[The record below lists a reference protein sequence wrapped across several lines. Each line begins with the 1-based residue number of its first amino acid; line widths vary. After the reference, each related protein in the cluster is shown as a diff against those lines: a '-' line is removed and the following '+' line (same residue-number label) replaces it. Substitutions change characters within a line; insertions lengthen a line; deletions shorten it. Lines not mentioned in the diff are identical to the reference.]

1 MFVPAITQSI
11 RSVLFTLVPTAV
23 ITFLAWA
30 IAGSA
35 YASTSDPFR
44 AAVWIF
50 LAAHSVPFN
59 LQIPPGSIAG
69 WLTYLPIGAMVFPA
83 IGILNGVKRTK
94 ERSDSELA
102 TWIFGFFYLVWLL
115 LLTIIS
121 SNSDV
126 TAKWYWALTF
136 ATPFVFILIF
146 AANRQF
152 KFAQPL
158 VYLTKIWAILL
169 GFAALLLGIS
179 LVVNFGTVHKLTTV
193 LQPGILGG
201 ILLLILTLL
210 YLPNFLISTLAYITG
225 AGFAVGRD
233 TLISPFTFE
242 LGRIPA
248 LPILGALP
256 TGRHP
261 IYILLALFV
270 LFLGAQVAYWTLD
283 SGRLVLR
290 QTVILFVISTF
301 LFGYLGSGALATQ
314 ELGSIG
320 PSLWKFPLVLS
331 AEFLLGVGLVR
342 LIPLIPMIPRI
353 SKKSIG
359 RR

>member
-50 LAAHSVPFN
+50 LAAHGVPFN

-83 IGILNGVKRTK
+83 IGIFNGARRTK
-94 ERSDSELA
+94 EQSDSELA
-102 TWIFGFFYLVWLL
+102 TWIFGFLYLIWLL
-115 LLTIIS
+115 FLALLS
-121 SNSDV
+121 SNNDV
-126 TAKWYWALTF
+126 TAKWYWALSF
-136 ATPFVFILIF
+136 ATPFVLLVIF

-158 VYLTKIWAILL
+158 VYLAKIWGILL

-179 LVVNFGTVHKLTTV
+179 LIANLSTVHKLATV

-201 ILLLILTLL
+201 ILLLLITFL
-210 YLPNFLISTLAYITG
+210 YLPNFLISTLAYVTG

-233 TLISPFTFE
+233 TLIAPFTFD

-261 IYILLALFV
+261 FYILLAIFIIY
-270 LFLGAQVAYWTLD
+270 LGAQVALWTLD

-320 PSLWKFPLVLS
+320 PSLWKFPLLLS

-342 LIPLIPMIPRI
+342 LIPLIN
-353 SKKSIG
+353 IG
-359 RR
+359 RVGRR

>member
-35 YASTSDPFR
+35 YASTTDPFR
-44 AAVWIF
+44 AAAWIF
-50 LAAHSVPFN
+50 LAAHKVPFN
-59 LQIPPGSIAG
+59 LQIPPGAVTG
-69 WLTYLPIGAMVFPA
+69 WLTYLPIGAMVFPG
-83 IGILNGVKRTK
+83 IGIFNGAKRTK

-102 TWIFGFFYLVWLL
+102 TWLFALLYLLWVLIFAL
-115 LLTIIS
+115 IS
-121 SNSDV
+121 SNKDI
-126 TAKWYWALTF
+126 TANWYWALAF
-136 ATPFVFILIF
+136 AAPFVFLVTL

-152 KFAQPL
+152 KFAHPL
-158 VYLTKIWAILL
+158 VYLSKIWALLL
-169 GFAALLLGIS
+169 GYAALLLGAS
-179 LVVNFGTVHKLTTV
+179 LILNLGTVHKLTTV

-201 ILLLILTLL
+201 ILLLLITLL
-210 YLPNFLISTLAYITG
+210 YLPNFLISTLAYISG
-225 AGFAVGRD
+225 AGFAIGQG
-233 TLISPFTFE
+233 TLISPFSFE
-242 LGRIPA
+242 LGKIPA

-261 IYILLALFV
+261 MYILLALFI
-270 LFLGAQVAYWTLD
+270 LSLGSQLAYWTLD

-290 QTVILFVISTF
+290 QTIFLFVFSTF
-301 LFGYLGSGALATQ
+301 LFGYFGSGALATQ

-320 PSLWKFPLVLS
+320 PSLWKFPLLLS

-342 LIPLIPMIPRI
+342 LIPMLRFIPLPRI
-353 SKKSIG
+353 G
-359 RR
+359 RK

>member
-35 YASTSDPFR
+35 YASTTDPFR

-59 LQIPPGSIAG
+59 LQIPPGAIAG

-102 TWIFGFFYLVWLL
+102 TWIFGIFYLIWLL
-115 LLTIIS
+115 LLALIS
-121 SNSDV
+121 SNNDV
-126 TAKWYWALTF
+126 TAKWFWALTF
-136 ATPFVFILIF
+136 AAPFVFLVIF
-146 AANRQF
+146 TANRQF
-152 KFAQPL
+152 RFAQPL
-158 VYLTKIWAILL
+158 VYLAKIWAILI
-169 GFAALLLGIS
+169 GYAALLLGIS
-179 LVVNFGTVHKLTTV
+179 LIVNFGTVHKLTTV

-210 YLPNFLISTLAYITG
+210 YLPNFLISTLAYISG
-225 AGFAVGRD
+225 AGFAIGQG
-233 TLISPFTFE
+233 TLISPFSFE
-242 LGRIPA
+242 LGKIPA

-261 IYILLALFV
+261 MYILLALFI
-270 LFLGAQVAYWTLD
+270 LYLGAQVAYWTLD

-290 QTVILFVISTF
+290 QTIFLFVFSTF
-301 LFGYLGSGALATQ
+301 LFGYFGSGALATQ

-320 PSLWKFPLVLS
+320 PSLWKFPLLLS

-342 LIPLIPMIPRI
+342 LIPMLRLIPLPRI
-353 SKKSIG
+353 G
-359 RR
+359 RK